1 MSATSR
7 GQNKAIALSI
17 YVPMRA
23 RFGRDELSPLATVSI
38 HMPIWARCPQRIVAT
53 PNERFDPRDHEAR
66 RGKLCVSPVVAM
78 VSIHVPM
85 WVSENRRNSIHAPMR
100 ARPDP
105 VSSQRSRRRSTRP
118 CGRDF
123 RPIGFPVSRRR
134 FDLRAYEG
142 AASRCSR
149 RFRSTRPCGR
159 DFRRIGFRRVGDD
172 YDLRAASR

>member
-1 MSATSR
+1 
-7 GQNKAIALSI
+7 
-17 YVPMRA
+17 MRA
-23 RFGRDELSPLATVSI
+23 RFDRDELSPLATVSS

-85 WVSENRRNSIHAPMR
+85 W

-105 VSSQRSRRRSTRP
+105 RALD
-118 CGRDF
+118 GRDGDPHAHVGRDL

-134 FDLRAYEG
+134 FDLRAY
-142 AASRCSR
+142 
-149 RFRSTRPCGR
+149 
-159 DFRRIGFRRVGDD
+159 
-172 YDLRAASR
+172 